1 MPGYGMKK
9 KPAAKKKKMNPLD
22 AAIIKGKKLP
32 SKNKKPGR
40 FLDK

>member
-1 MPGYGMKK
+1 MPGHYGKK
-9 KPAAKKKKMNPLD
+9 KPADKKKKMNPLD